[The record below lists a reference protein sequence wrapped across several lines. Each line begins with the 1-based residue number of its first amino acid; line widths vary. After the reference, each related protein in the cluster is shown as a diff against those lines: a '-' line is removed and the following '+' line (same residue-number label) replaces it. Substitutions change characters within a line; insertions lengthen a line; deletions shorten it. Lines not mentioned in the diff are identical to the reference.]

1 MVYKRFFVGV
11 LAIGLAVSLGGCQ
24 QHDSQSAAE
33 NSVSAPPTQS
43 ESGAPETPSDGG
55 AATDADGHHAEAT
68 ESTAQA
74 VDIIIPECPEMNPLA
89 QAEHDKFME
98 RLPEDRRY
106 DSRVREVSSEE
117 FSEKVGPAAGKALA
131 SVEQY
136 RGCHWAFSLGTP
148 VFQIDAELK
157 PEAKA
162 ALIAALRDDPDF
174 VEMESESHGAQQFEY
189 YVKMP
194 QISVGSETVFH
205 TFIDDMWICF
215 AVASDWVLDN
225 YGRVFSESALEALV
239 GANPGLGDG

>member
-11 LAIGLAVSLGGCQ
+11 VAIGLAVSLGGCQ

-43 ESGAPETPSDGG
+43 ESGAPETPGDGG
-55 AATDADGHHAEAT
+55 AATGADGHHAEAT

-74 VDIIIPECPEMNPLA
+74 ADIIIPECPEMNPLA

-106 DSRVREVSSEE
+106 DSRAREVSSEE
-117 FSEKVGPAAGKALA
+117 FSQKVGPAAGKALA
-131 SVEQY
+131 SVEKY
-136 RGCHWAFSLGTP
+136 RGCHWGFSLGTP

-189 YVKMP
+189 LVV
-194 QISVGSETVFH
+194 QEGVGSETVFH
-205 TFIDDMWICF
+205 TFIGDMWICF
-215 AVASDWVLDN
+215 AAASDWALDN
-225 YGRVFSESALEALV
+225 YGKVFSESALEALV
-239 GANPGLGDG
+239 EANPGLGDG

>member
-11 LAIGLAVSLGGCQ
+11 VAIGLAVSLGGCQ
-24 QHDSQSAAE
+24 QHDSQSVAE

-43 ESGAPETPSDGG
+43 ESGAPETPGDGG
-55 AATDADGHHAEAT
+55 AATGTEGHRAEAT

-74 VDIIIPECPEMNPLA
+74 ADIIIPECPEMNPLA

-106 DSRVREVSSEE
+106 DSRAREVSREE
-117 FSEKVGPAAGKALA
+117 FSQKVGPAAGKALA
-131 SVEQY
+131 SVEKY
-136 RGCHWAFSLGTP
+136 RGCHWGFSLGTP

-162 ALIAALRDDPDF
+162 SLIAALRDDPDF

-189 YVKMP
+189 LVV
-194 QISVGSETVFH
+194 QEGVGSETVFH
-205 TFIDDMWICF
+205 TFIGDMWICF
-215 AVASDWVLDN
+215 AAASDWALDN
-225 YGRVFSESALEALV
+225 YGKVFSESALEALIE
-239 GANPGLGDG
+239 ANPGLGDG

>member
-1 MVYKRFFVGV
+1 MVCKRFVIGV

-43 ESGAPETPSDGG
+43 ESGAPETPGDGG
-55 AATDADGHHAEAT
+55 AVTGADGHRAKAT

-74 VDIIIPECPEMNPLA
+74 VDITIPECPEMNPLA

-106 DSRVREVSSEE
+106 DSRAREVGIEE

-131 SVEQY
+131 SVEKY

-148 VFQIDAELK
+148 VFQIDAELN
-157 PEAKA
+157 PEAKS

-189 YVKMP
+189 YVV
-194 QISVGSETVFH
+194 QEGAGSETVFH
-205 TFIDDMWICF
+205 TFIGDMWICF
-215 AVASDWVLDN
+215 AVASDWTLDN
-225 YGRVFSESALEALV
+225 YGKVSSESALEALV
-239 GANPGLGDG
+239 EANPGLDEG

>member
-24 QHDSQSAAE
+24 QHDSQSVAG
-33 NSVSAPPTQS
+33 NSVSAAPTQS
-43 ESGAPETPSDGG
+43 KSGAPESAGDGG
-55 AATDADGHHAEAT
+55 VATDADGHHAEAT

-74 VDIIIPECPEMNPLA
+74 VDITIPECPEMNPLA
-89 QAEHDKFME
+89 QAEHERFME

-106 DSRVREVSSEE
+106 DSRAREVSSEE
-117 FSEKVGPAAGKALA
+117 FSQKVGPAAGKALA
-131 SVEQY
+131 SVEKY

-157 PEAKA
+157 SEAKA

-189 YVKMP
+189 YV
-194 QISVGSETVFH
+194 VHEGAGSETVFH
-205 TFIDDMWICF
+205 TFIGDMWICF
-215 AVASDWVLDN
+215 AVASDSMLGD
-225 YGRVFSESALEALV
+225 YGKVYSESALEALV
-239 GANPGLGDG
+239 EANPGLGEG